1 MNFGFIADIHLSKYA
16 QDKLEDKTNLPER
29 LASIQRALY
38 EVSEHCLNNKISTIV
53 MGGDLLH
60 NKSVIYTIAQ
70 NILIDYFDNNSKLNF
85 IVIDGNHDLSGKGT
99 DAVSALKFL
108 KHIPNVEWIAHNRVE
123 TMDNILF
130 VPYSYEV
137 PKVVKEN
144 SADILI
150 SHFGLNE
157 GVLNSGLSII
167 SDVSVKDLVNKYKL
181 VLVGHYHKPQEI
193 LADGFSLYYSGSLIQ
208 LDWGEKGDDKRFLVV
223 DSETLD
229 VEIIPTTS
237 YKKHVE
243 LELTESNK
251 EEVLKLAEEAK
262 KRGDHLKVVMKER
275 VDLQD
280 VKGEFNIIDKTE
292 RDITDRGISSSMSQ
306 EDILKRFLE
315 VKEIP
320 EKDIKTY
327 FNVAKE
333 IIDKC
338 EEI

>member
-1 MNFGFIADIHLSKYA
+1 
-16 QDKLEDKTNLPER
+16 
-29 LASIQRALY
+29 
-38 EVSEHCLNNKISTIV
+38 
-53 MGGDLLH
+53 
-60 NKSVIYTIAQ
+60 
-70 NILIDYFDNNSKLNF
+70 
-85 IVIDGNHDLSGKGT
+85 
-99 DAVSALKFL
+99 
-108 KHIPNVEWIAHNRVE
+108 
-123 TMDNILF
+123 
-130 VPYSYEV
+130 
-137 PKVVKEN
+137 
-144 SADILI
+144 
-150 SHFGLNE
+150 
-157 GVLNSGLSII
+157 LSII